1 MPPIHIRPI
10 TLADAPAF
18 LALLRLL
25 DHETAFMLYEPDER
39 QTTLAQLL
47 PQIERINQ
55 APNRAIFV
63 AATAENDLAG
73 YIAATGGSARRNRH
87 KADLT
92 IGVAREYSGQGL
104 GTRLMQT
111 IETWA
116 RAQRLHKLEL
126 TVMAHNQA
134 AIALYHKM
142 GFRDEGRQADSLLV
156 DGRYVDELTMGKL
169 LD

>member
-1 MPPIHIRPI
+1 MPPVRIRPL

-25 DHETAFMLYEPDER
+25 DQETTFMLYEPGER
-39 QTTLAQLL
+39 RTTLAQLL
-47 PQIERINQ
+47 GEIERLDH

-92 IGVAREYSGQGL
+92 IAVTQEHSGQGL

-111 IETWA
+111 IEEWA
-116 RAQRLHKLEL
+116 RAQGLHKLEL
-126 TVMAHNQA
+126 TVMAHNER
-134 AIALYHKM
+134 AIALYRKM

-156 DGRYVDELTMGKL
+156 NGRYIDELSLGKL